1 MPKGLDWDVWQGP
14 TPETEYVPERCH
26 FSFRY
31 WTEYS
36 GGTLT
41 DWGAHHNDIALWAI
55 APESG
60 GPESVEGKLLLKPV
74 PGGYTAPAAYEVDVH
89 LRQRRGPQVH
99 QHDREHHHRRSPA
112 KGKPGEMP
120 HGVKFEGPD
129 GWLFV
134 TRGKIEASKPEILND
149 KFGEKDVRLP
159 VSTDHMGNFFESVR
173 SRKQPICPAEVGH
186 RSASVCHL
194 AGIAIQL
201 GRKLKWDPV
210 KEEFVGDKEANALLG
225 REQRKKWSYETI

>member
-1 MPKGLDWDVWQGP
+1 VPKGLDWDAWQGP
-14 TPETEYVPERCH
+14 TAEREYVPERCH

-31 WTEYS
+31 WTDYS

-55 APESG
+55 APETG

-74 PGGYTAPAAYEVDVH
+74 PGGYTAPAAYEATFTYANGVI
-89 LRQRRGPQVH
+89 
-99 QHDREHHHRRSPA
+99 HRCISTTASTITGAPA

-120 HGVKFEGPD
+120 HGVKFEGTD

-134 TRGKIEASKPEILND
+134 TRGKIEASKPAILND
-149 KFGEKDVRLP
+149 KFGAKDVRLP
-159 VSTDHMGNFFESVR
+159 VSADHMGNFFESVR

-186 RSASVCHL
+186 RSASICHL

-210 KEEFVGDKEANALLG
+210 KEEFVRDKEANALLA
-225 REQRKKWSYETI
+225 RQQRKKWSYESI